1 MEIHTGKCLCGKVT
15 FKVSGDPVFQGNCHC
30 IKNGKPDGH
39 GEYTSQNGSMFE
51 GEYSDGKRNGQ
62 GKYINYEGIIWV
74 GEFREGNLWNVTRY
88 DKDGNI
94 KWKIVNGVKQ

>member
-1 MEIHTGKCLCGKVT
+1 
-15 FKVSGDPVFQGNCHC
+15 
-30 IKNGKPDGH
+30 
-39 GEYTSQNGSMFE
+39 MFE
-51 GEYSDGKRNGQ
+51 GEYRDGKRNGQ
-62 GKYINYEGIIWV
+62 GKYINYDGIIWV

>member
-1 MEIHTGKCLCGKVT
+1 MGWYENYREKGQYGKYE
-15 FKVSGDPVFQGNCHC
+15 GD
-30 IKNGKPDGH
+30 IKNGKPDGL
-39 GEYTSQNGSMFE
+39 GKYISPKGSMFE
-51 GEYSDGKRNGQ
+51 GEYRDGKRNGQ
-62 GKYINYEGIIWV
+62 GKYINYDGIIWV